1 MSWSLFP
8 ILYAIEQKLISTRA
22 LTHNQ
27 REFTSGIKDHLPKEP
42 KDNMITGGSTDWLT
56 ENIDLIKPLLFILI
70 STQESFNIRTD
81 NDKWFLAFD
90 NNVSV
95 ISSFLALESLVIA
108 WLLVVNIS
116 LNWLLEEK
124 VL

>member
-1 MSWSLFP
+1 
-8 ILYAIEQKLISTRA
+8 
-22 LTHNQ
+22 
-27 REFTSGIKDHLPKEP
+27 
-42 KDNMITGGSTDWLT
+42 MITGGSTDWLT